1 MLEVGGGDVLRYAVY
16 ENCKTGERTRYETS
30 DATFGVF
37 VFAGYIPVGGPL
49 LNGLETDCEGYLVTD
64 MDRSSLMNWGY

>member
-37 VFAGYIPVGGPL
+37 VLPGMFL
-49 LNGLETDCEGYLVTD
+49 
-64 MDRSSLMNWGY
+64 